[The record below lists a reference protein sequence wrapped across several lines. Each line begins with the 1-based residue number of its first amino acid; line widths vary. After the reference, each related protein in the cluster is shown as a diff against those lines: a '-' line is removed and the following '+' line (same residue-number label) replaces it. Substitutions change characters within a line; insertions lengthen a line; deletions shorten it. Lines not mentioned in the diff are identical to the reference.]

1 MGAASDVIGRLTDEV
16 FVGGDFSHWDDLVD
30 DSFVDHDPLPGMAN
44 DKKGQRETAEAVNA
58 AFSDR
63 GFDLDEKIETTDGRV
78 VQNWLFVGTHSGE
91 MMGIPP
97 SGKKIQVR
105 GIEIWRC
112 TDGKIVERW
121 GVVDISDVLE
131 QAGVIPSPG

>member
-1 MGAASDVIGRLTDEV
+1 MGADSEVVSRLTNEV
-16 FVGGDFSHWDDLVD
+16 FVDGDFSHWDDLVD
-30 DSFVDHDPLPGMAN
+30 DSFVDHDPMPGLPN
-44 DKKGQRETAEAVNA
+44 DKKGQQQTAEAVIA

-63 GFDLDEKIETTDGRV
+63 GFETDEKIETTDGRV

-97 SGKKIQVR
+97 SNKKIQVR

-112 TDGKIVERW
+112 ANGKIVEHW
-121 GVVDISDVLE
+121 GVVDVSDVLGK
-131 QAGVIPSPG
+131 AGLVPG

>member
-1 MGAASDVIGRLTDEV
+1 MGANSDVVGRLTDEA
-16 FVGGDFSHWDDLVD
+16 FVKGDFSHWDDLVD
-30 DSFVDHDPLPGMAN
+30 DSFVDQDPMPGFAN
-44 DKKGQRETAEAVNA
+44 DKKAQRQTAEAVVA

-63 GFDLDEKIETTDGRV
+63 RFETDEKIETTDGRV
-78 VQNWLFVGTHSGE
+78 VQNWLFAGTHSGE

-97 SGKKIQVR
+97 SGKDIRVR

-112 TDGKIVERW
+112 ANGKIVERS

-131 QAGVIPSPG
+131 KAGLIPG

>member
-1 MGAASDVIGRLTDEV
+1 MFRNLAANLIL
-16 FVGGDFSHWDDLVD
+16 
-30 DSFVDHDPLPGMAN
+30 N
-44 DKKGQRETAEAVNA
+44 
-58 AFSDR
+58 
-63 GFDLDEKIETTDGRV
+63 EKIETTDGRV

-97 SGKKIQVR
+97 SNKKIQVR

-112 TDGKIVERW
+112 TNGKITEHW

-131 QAGVIPSPG
+131 KAGLVPG

>member
-1 MGAASDVIGRLTDEV
+1 MGADSEVVGRLTNEV
-16 FVGGDFSHWDDLVD
+16 FVEGDFSHWDDLVD
-30 DSFVDHDPLPGMAN
+30 DSFVDHDPMPGLPN
-44 DKKGQRETAEAVNA
+44 DKKGQQQTAEAVIA
-58 AFSDR
+58 AFSNR
-63 GFDLDEKIETTDGRV
+63 GFETDEKIETTDGRV

-97 SGKKIQVR
+97 SNKKIQVR

-112 TDGKIVERW
+112 ANGKITEHW

-131 QAGVIPSPG
+131 KAGLVPS